1 VHAQGLRFRRDANV
15 TCLKRHIQGVTKWDG
30 KRFAYMRYSQFLQL
44 GLPVDKLNEPCES
57 VAIRDNNKLSHP
69 EGCQLK
75 MTRPLQPI
83 DYAVRWIQRALS
95 NVQNDCFT
103 PAAPSREIP
112 DYLIE
117 LTLAH
122 PDDSS
127 EFSKFVLTL
136 KYGALEQELLRQILP
151 ENLRQSIVDWR
162 KEHHDLQIKKENEIA
177 EQNFD
182 NARDCL
188 NREHQLANSIRKLIA
203 NQELEVTPTHID
215 SALKALGFNG

>member
-1 VHAQGLRFRRDANV
+1 M
-15 TCLKRHIQGVTKWDG
+15 RH
-30 KRFAYMRYSQFLQL
+30 
-44 GLPVDKLNEPCES
+44 
-57 VAIRDNNKLSHP
+57 
-69 EGCQLK
+69 
-75 MTRPLQPI
+75 I

-103 PAAPSREIP
+103 PAAPSHEIP
-112 DYLIE
+112 DYLID

-136 KYGALEQELLRQILP
+136 KYGALREELLRQVLP
-151 ENLRQSIVDWR
+151 ENLRQTIPNLR
-162 KEHHDLQIKKENEIA
+162 KEHHDLQIKKEKEIA

-188 NREHQLANSIRKLIA
+188 NRERQLANSIRKLIA

-215 SALKALGFNG
+215 SALKTLGFNG